1 MSSNP
6 PLRNHAAAPIAV
18 IGLAAL
24 MPKSNSLSD
33 YWTNILNETDCLE
46 RVPSSRWPLAEYFD
60 ADPAAPDR
68 TYSDRGGFVPDL
80 AFDPLLFGLPPK
92 TLSSTDASQLYALAV
107 GRQALLDAGYN
118 PDPTGPGRK
127 LPNSR
132 SGIVLGVS
140 GTTMKLTLEMAKRSE
155 IPKWIDTLRQA
166 GVDDGLIDSVARAMR
181 SHYPSWT
188 EDTFPGFLANV
199 VAGRV
204 ANRFGLGAA
213 SHTVDAACAS
223 SLAAVRLACQELR
236 SGAADIMVTGG
247 VDTDN
252 SNVAFL
258 SFSKTPALSKT
269 GKVRSFDAGADG
281 TMISEGVGMLVL
293 KRLEDAE
300 ADGDRIYG
308 VIRGLGAS
316 TDAAGGAIY
325 APRSEGQVRALHAAY
340 ADAGFDPRTVGLIE
354 AHATGTVVGDAVE
367 IESLEAVL
375 GEAPAPIALGSVKAQ
390 IGHTKAAAGAA
401 SLIKIM
407 LALYHKVIPA
417 TLNVQAPNARL
428 KPDGG
433 PFYLPR
439 RAKPWLAPADGP
451 RRAGVSVF
459 GFGGANLHVAVEE
472 YQGGH
477 PAPSHHAA
485 APILL
490 HADTPAELAQR
501 CRELA
506 GRLRAGDHSATLWP
520 DAPPPAAAARVGLL
534 ARSLDAA
541 PELLDSAADMLD
553 KRPEQDAWSLPAG
566 VHYRRQAL
574 AGEVVAVFSG
584 QGSQTVGMGA
594 RLLIDQPQARQYF
607 EAFDDAGRARGF
619 TPVSRLIFAPD
630 TFSAERAG
638 DQRTALT
645 HTLYAQTA
653 IGAYSMAAY
662 SVLRDAGLQP
672 RMALGH
678 SFGELSALWA
688 AGVFD
693 DAGYRA
699 AVLSRGDALTPPAG
713 ADAGG
718 MIAIQASAEQLQAL
732 AAQLPGLHLANHNS
746 PKQTVAGGDAAALER
761 AIAELARHGIQ
772 ATRIAV
778 AAAFHTG
785 HVGYAAAP
793 WQAAL
798 RDIPLRAPAMPV
810 LANLNAQP
818 YPADSEGIRA
828 LLAQQPFNA
837 VRFQQQIEAAYQ
849 AGGRIFVEIG
859 PRAILTRMVDD
870 ILGDRAHI
878 ALPVAHDPAGDDG
891 RQIQEAIL
899 RLAVLGQAMRLAS
912 PVPRKPA
919 ASPLSIQVGAHI
931 IRTANQPA
939 WPVVDKTAA
948 PAAPQP
954 AAVSEPAS
962 DSAQLLAQ
970 VHQNFLEQ
978 QAELARILA
987 ERQPAPEV
995 LAEIRRAQDKVHA
1008 LHQAFLDSQRP
1019 AAAAATPV
1027 EQQALVQPAPA
1038 PAPTPAPAAVG
1049 APSAAISQLLLATV
1063 ADKTGYPVDML
1074 SLDMRLEADLG
1085 VDSIKR
1091 VEILSSVRDALGVAS
1106 ASASD
1111 ELRSAATLAEIAALL
1126 GGYAGQAAA
1135 PVPAPASAPAQPVQ
1149 AQPAQTQPAQVQ
1161 PVQAPAPTAAAT
1173 PSADISQLLL
1183 ATVADKTG
1191 YPVDMLSLD
1200 MRLEADLGV
1209 DSIKRVEILSSVR
1222 DALGVASASASD
1234 ELRSAATLAEIA
1246 ALLGGYAG
1254 QAAAPAPVIA
1264 PVQTQAVQAQPAPAP
1279 SAAPAADVSQL
1290 LLATVADKTGYPV
1303 DMLSLDMRLE
1313 ADLGVDSI
1321 KRVEILSSVR
1331 DALGVASA
1339 SASDELRSAATLA
1352 EIAALLGGYAG
1363 QAAAPAPV
1371 IVPAQAQPAPSAAA
1385 TPAAD
1390 VSQLLLATV
1399 ADKTGYPVDML
1410 SLDMRLEADLG
1421 VDSIKRVEI
1430 LSSVRDA
1437 LGVASASASD
1447 ELRSAA
1453 TLAEIAALLGGY
1465 AAPAQAPA
1473 IAPAQTVQ
1481 AQPAQSPA
1489 PVATRA
1495 PAIDISQLLLATV
1508 ADKTG
1513 YPVDMLSLDMRLEA
1527 DLGVDSIKRVEIL
1540 SSVRDALGV
1549 ASASASDELRS
1560 AATLAEIAALLGSHA
1575 SDAVAAPAP
1584 APAAATQAQA
1594 SPWQAL
1600 PVVAVPLAPPQP
1612 RGDSHAGKVVLV
1624 IGDGGELAAETVD
1637 QLARAGYRPVAL
1649 HWNGWMRAG
1658 APVRPASQ
1666 APVVEAGPQQ
1676 LADALEA
1683 IETANGAPA
1692 AIVLLQPQDQRQA
1705 SRQRLGQALLAARQ
1719 LLPWLNRRSA
1729 LLAVARLDG
1738 RLGTAGAADGDPV
1751 SGGLAGLIKTLRH
1764 EVPGVAARFV
1774 DLAPRLPTALAAE
1787 RLLQELADAA
1797 PETAETGW
1805 DEQGRWTLDCAA
1817 PGAEAAYAGAELP
1830 PLRAGELVLV
1840 TGGARGVTAHCVQAL
1855 ARQVPAHFVLIG
1867 RSALLESDPAWAAG
1881 VDDNAALKSQALQ
1894 HLRAAG
1900 QNPTPR
1906 QLEDSCRAVLAAR
1919 EVRATLRSLA
1929 ASGAQAT
1936 YLPLDL
1942 GDVAATRAAI
1952 GELTARLGRVAALVH
1967 GAGALADRRIADK
1980 TAADIETV
1988 FRPKLDGFLT
1998 LLEALRDAPP
2008 ARIALFSSTAGYS
2021 GNFGQSD
2028 YAMANEA
2035 LSKLAFH
2042 LPRQTGG
2049 RVVSLAWG
2057 PWEGGM
2063 VTPALRQMFAERGV
2077 GLLPVAD
2084 GAAVFSAALTGKHA
2098 GGFQFVVGDVM
2109 PADSSTT
2116 DQQADDGRRA
2126 PAYPA

>member
-1 MSSNP
+1 MASNTP
-6 PLRNHAAAPIAV
+6 PRNHHAAPIAV

-24 MPKSNSLSD
+24 MPKANSLSD

-46 RVPSSRWPLAEYFD
+46 RVPSSRWPLDEYFD

-80 AFDPLLFGLPPK
+80 AFDPLLFGLPPNV
-92 TLSSTDASQLYALAV
+92 LSSTDAAQLYALAV

-118 PDPTGPGRK
+118 PDPAGTGRK

-166 GVDDGLIDSVARAMR
+166 GVDDQLIDSVARAMR

-269 GKVRSFDAGADG
+269 GKVRSFDADADG

-325 APRSEGQVRALHAAY
+325 APRSEGQMRALRAAY
-340 ADAGFDPRTVGLIE
+340 ADAGFDPLSVGLIE

-375 GEAPAPIALGSVKAQ
+375 GEAAAPIALGSVKAQ

-401 SLIKIM
+401 SLIKTV

-428 KPDGG
+428 KQDG

-439 RAKPWLAPADGP
+439 RARPWLAPANGP

-472 YQGGH
+472 YQDKH

-485 APILL
+485 APMLL
-490 HADTPAELAQR
+490 SADTPAELARR

-506 GRLRAGDHSATLWP
+506 DRLQAGDHSAPLWP

-541 PELLDSAADMLD
+541 PELLKSAADMLD
-553 KRPEQDAWSLPAG
+553 KRPDQDAWSLPTG

-584 QGSQTVGMGA
+584 QGSQTVGMGS
-594 RLLIDQPQARQYF
+594 RLLIDQPQVRQYF
-607 EAFDDAGRARGF
+607 EAFDDAGRERGF
-619 TPVSRLIFAPD
+619 TPVSQLIFAPD
-630 TFSAERAG
+630 TFSAERA
-638 DQRTALT
+638 DAQRAALT

-672 RMALGH
+672 KMALGH

-798 RDIPLRAPAMPV
+798 RDIPLQAPKMPV

-818 YPADSEGIRA
+818 YPADSEGIRS

-849 AGGRIFVEIG
+849 AGGRIFIEIG

-912 PVPRKPA
+912 PAPRKPA

-948 PAAPQP
+948 APAPQP
-954 AAVSEPAS
+954 AAASEPAV

-970 VHQNFLEQ
+970 VHQSFLQQ

-1019 AAAAATPV
+1019 AAAASAAPQPV
-1027 EQQALVQPAPA
+1027 VVQAAPA
-1038 PAPTPAPAAVG
+1038 IAPPQAPAA
-1049 APSAAISQLLLATV
+1049 APLAAQ
-1063 ADKTGYPVDML
+1063 
-1074 SLDMRLEADLG
+1074 
-1085 VDSIKR
+1085 
-1091 VEILSSVRDALGVAS
+1091 
-1106 ASASD
+1106 
-1111 ELRSAATLAEIAALL
+1111 
-1126 GGYAGQAAA
+1126 AA
-1135 PVPAPASAPAQPVQ
+1135 PVP
-1149 AQPAQTQPAQVQ
+1149 
-1161 PVQAPAPTAAAT
+1161 TAA

-1222 DALGVASASASD
+1222 DALGVSAASASD

-1246 ALLGGYAG
+1246 ALLSGYAG
-1254 QAAAPAPVIA
+1254 Q
-1264 PVQTQAVQAQPAPAP
+1264 T
-1279 SAAPAADVSQL
+1279 
-1290 LLATVADKTGYPV
+1290 
-1303 DMLSLDMRLE
+1303 
-1313 ADLGVDSI
+1313 
-1321 KRVEILSSVR
+1321 
-1331 DALGVASA
+1331 
-1339 SASDELRSAATLA
+1339 
-1352 EIAALLGGYAG
+1352 
-1363 QAAAPAPV
+1363 
-1371 IVPAQAQPAPSAAA
+1371 
-1385 TPAAD
+1385 
-1390 VSQLLLATV
+1390 
-1399 ADKTGYPVDML
+1399 
-1410 SLDMRLEADLG
+1410 
-1421 VDSIKRVEI
+1421 
-1430 LSSVRDA
+1430 
-1437 LGVASASASD
+1437 
-1447 ELRSAA
+1447 
-1453 TLAEIAALLGGY
+1453 
-1465 AAPAQAPA
+1465 
-1473 IAPAQTVQ
+1473 
-1481 AQPAQSPA
+1481 
-1489 PVATRA
+1489 
-1495 PAIDISQLLLATV
+1495 
-1508 ADKTG
+1508 
-1513 YPVDMLSLDMRLEA
+1513 
-1527 DLGVDSIKRVEIL
+1527 
-1540 SSVRDALGV
+1540 
-1549 ASASASDELRS
+1549 
-1560 AATLAEIAALLGSHA
+1560 
-1575 SDAVAAPAP
+1575 
-1584 APAAATQAQA
+1584 
-1594 SPWQAL
+1594 
-1600 PVVAVPLAPPQP
+1600 
-1612 RGDSHAGKVVLV
+1612 
-1624 IGDGGELAAETVD
+1624 
-1637 QLARAGYRPVAL
+1637 
-1649 HWNGWMRAG
+1649 
-1658 APVRPASQ
+1658 
-1666 APVVEAGPQQ
+1666 
-1676 LADALEA
+1676 
-1683 IETANGAPA
+1683 
-1692 AIVLLQPQDQRQA
+1692 
-1705 SRQRLGQALLAARQ
+1705 
-1719 LLPWLNRRSA
+1719 
-1729 LLAVARLDG
+1729 
-1738 RLGTAGAADGDPV
+1738 
-1751 SGGLAGLIKTLRH
+1751 
-1764 EVPGVAARFV
+1764 
-1774 DLAPRLPTALAAE
+1774 
-1787 RLLQELADAA
+1787 
-1797 PETAETGW
+1797 
-1805 DEQGRWTLDCAA
+1805 
-1817 PGAEAAYAGAELP
+1817 
-1830 PLRAGELVLV
+1830 
-1840 TGGARGVTAHCVQAL
+1840 VTA
-1855 ARQVPAHFVLIG
+1855 P
-1867 RSALLESDPAWAAG
+1867 
-1881 VDDNAALKSQALQ
+1881 
-1894 HLRAAG
+1894 
-1900 QNPTPR
+1900 
-1906 QLEDSCRAVLAAR
+1906 
-1919 EVRATLRSLA
+1919 
-1929 ASGAQAT
+1929 
-1936 YLPLDL
+1936 
-1942 GDVAATRAAI
+1942 
-1952 GELTARLGRVAALVH
+1952 
-1967 GAGALADRRIADK
+1967 
-1980 TAADIETV
+1980 
-1988 FRPKLDGFLT
+1988 
-1998 LLEALRDAPP
+1998 
-2008 ARIALFSSTAGYS
+2008 
-2021 GNFGQSD
+2021 
-2028 YAMANEA
+2028 
-2035 LSKLAFH
+2035 
-2042 LPRQTGG
+2042 
-2049 RVVSLAWG
+2049 
-2057 PWEGGM
+2057 
-2063 VTPALRQMFAERGV
+2063 
-2077 GLLPVAD
+2077 
-2084 GAAVFSAALTGKHA
+2084 
-2098 GGFQFVVGDVM
+2098 
-2109 PADSSTT
+2109 
-2116 DQQADDGRRA
+2116 
-2126 PAYPA
+2126 

>member
-1 MSSNP
+1 MASNTP
-6 PLRNHAAAPIAV
+6 PRNHHAAPIAV

-24 MPKSNSLSD
+24 MPKANSLSD

-46 RVPSSRWPLAEYFD
+46 RVPSSRWPLDEYFD

-80 AFDPLLFGLPPK
+80 AFDPLLFGLPPNV
-92 TLSSTDASQLYALAV
+92 LSSTDAAQLYALAV

-118 PDPTGPGRK
+118 PDPAGTGRK

-166 GVDDGLIDSVARAMR
+166 GVDDQLIDSVARAMR

-269 GKVRSFDAGADG
+269 GKVRSFDADADG

-325 APRSEGQVRALHAAY
+325 APRSEGQMRALRAAY
-340 ADAGFDPRTVGLIE
+340 ADAGFDPLSVGLIE

-375 GEAPAPIALGSVKAQ
+375 GEAAAPIALGSVKAQ

-401 SLIKIM
+401 SLIKTV

-428 KPDGG
+428 KQDG

-439 RAKPWLAPADGP
+439 RARPWLAPANGP

-472 YQGGH
+472 YQDKH

-485 APILL
+485 APMLL
-490 HADTPAELAQR
+490 SADTPAELARR

-506 GRLRAGDHSATLWP
+506 DRLQAGDHSAPLWP

-541 PELLDSAADMLD
+541 PELLKSAADMLD
-553 KRPEQDAWSLPAG
+553 KRPDQDAWSLPTG

-584 QGSQTVGMGA
+584 QGSQTVGMGS
-594 RLLIDQPQARQYF
+594 RLLIDQPQVRQYF
-607 EAFDDAGRARGF
+607 EAFDDAGRERGF
-619 TPVSRLIFAPD
+619 TPVSQLIFAPD
-630 TFSAERAG
+630 TFSAERA
-638 DQRTALT
+638 DAQRAALT

-672 RMALGH
+672 KMALGH

-798 RDIPLRAPAMPV
+798 RDIPLQAPKMPV

-818 YPADSEGIRA
+818 YPADSEGIRS

-849 AGGRIFVEIG
+849 AGGRIFIEIG

-912 PVPRKPA
+912 PAPRKPA

-948 PAAPQP
+948 APAPQP
-954 AAVSEPAS
+954 AAASEPAV

-970 VHQNFLEQ
+970 VHQSFLQQ

-1019 AAAAATPV
+1019 AAAASAAPQPVVVQAAPAIAPPQAPAAAPLAAQAAPVPTAAPSADISQLLLATVADKTGYPV
-1027 EQQALVQPAPA
+1027 DMLSLDMRLEADLGVDSIKRVEILSSVRDALGVSAASASDELRSAATLAEIAALLSGYAGQTVTAPA
-1038 PAPTPAPAAVG
+1038 PAIAPVQAQAVQAPAASPAAAA
-1049 APSAAISQLLLATV
+1049 APSADISQLLLATV

-1126 GGYAGQAAA
+1126 SGYAGQTVTAPAPAIAPVQAQAVQAPAASPAAAAAPSADISQLLLATVADKTGYPVDMLSLDMRLEADLGVDSIKRVEILSSVRDALGVASASASDELRSAATLAEIAALLSGYAGQAAA
-1135 PVPAPASAPAQPVQ
+1135 APAVAPAAAPIQ
-1149 AQPAQTQPAQVQ
+1149 AQAVQT
-1161 PVQAPAPTAAAT
+1161 PVAAPAAAAA

-1246 ALLGGYAG
+1246 ALLGNYA
-1254 QAAAPAPVIA
+1254 
-1264 PVQTQAVQAQPAPAP
+1264 
-1279 SAAPAADVSQL
+1279 SE
-1290 LLATVADKTGYPV
+1290 AT
-1303 DMLSLDMRLE
+1303 
-1313 ADLGVDSI
+1313 
-1321 KRVEILSSVR
+1321 
-1331 DALGVASA
+1331 AL
-1339 SASDELRSAATLA
+1339 
-1352 EIAALLGGYAG
+1352 
-1363 QAAAPAPV
+1363 
-1371 IVPAQAQPAPSAAA
+1371 
-1385 TPAAD
+1385 
-1390 VSQLLLATV
+1390 
-1399 ADKTGYPVDML
+1399 
-1410 SLDMRLEADLG
+1410 
-1421 VDSIKRVEI
+1421 
-1430 LSSVRDA
+1430 
-1437 LGVASASASD
+1437 
-1447 ELRSAA
+1447 
-1453 TLAEIAALLGGY
+1453 
-1465 AAPAQAPA
+1465 APAQ
-1473 IAPAQTVQ
+1473 
-1481 AQPAQSPA
+1481 
-1489 PVATRA
+1489 
-1495 PAIDISQLLLATV
+1495 
-1508 ADKTG
+1508 
-1513 YPVDMLSLDMRLEA
+1513 
-1527 DLGVDSIKRVEIL
+1527 
-1540 SSVRDALGV
+1540 
-1549 ASASASDELRS
+1549 
-1560 AATLAEIAALLGSHA
+1560 
-1575 SDAVAAPAP
+1575 
-1584 APAAATQAQA
+1584 APAAATQAPA

-1600 PVVAVPLAPPQP
+1600 PVVAVPLPPPQP
-1612 RGDSHAGKVVLV
+1612 SHDSPAGKVVLV

-1649 HWNGWMRAG
+1649 HWSGWMRAG
-1658 APVRPASQ
+1658 AAVRPASQ

-1683 IETANGAPA
+1683 IETANGAPS
-1692 AIVLLQPQDQRQA
+1692 AIVLLQAQDQSQA

-1719 LLPWLNRRSA
+1719 LLPWLNQRSA

-1738 RLGTAGAADGDPV
+1738 RLGTAGATHGDPV
-1751 SGGLAGLIKTLRH
+1751 SGGLAGLVKTLRH

-1774 DLAPRLPTALAAE
+1774 DLAPQLPPALAAQ
-1787 RLLQELADAA
+1787 RLLQELADADGA
-1797 PETAETGW
+1797 PAETGW

-1817 PGAEAAYAGAELP
+1817 PGAEAAFAGAELA

-1840 TGGARGVTAHCVQAL
+1840 TGGARGVTSHCVQAL

-1867 RSALLESDPAWAAG
+1867 RTALLESDPAWAAG
-1881 VDDNAALKSQALQ
+1881 VDDNAALKSKALQ
-1894 HLRAAG
+1894 HLRASG

-1906 QLEDSCRAVLAAR
+1906 QLEDSCRAVQAAR
-1919 EVRATLRSLA
+1919 EVRATLQTLA

-1942 GDVAATRAAI
+1942 GDVDATRAAI
-1952 GELTARLGRVAALVH
+1952 RELTARHGRVAALVH

-2077 GLLPVAD
+2077 GLLPIAD
-2084 GAAVFSAALTGKHA
+2084 GAAVFSAALTGKRA

-2109 PADSSTT
+2109 PADDSTT
-2116 DQQADDGRRA
+2116 DQQAGHGRRA

>member
-6 PLRNHAAAPIAV
+6 PPRNHHAAPIAV

-80 AFDPLLFGLPPK
+80 AFDPLLFGLPPN
-92 TLSSTDASQLYALAV
+92 TLSSTDAAQLYALAV

-118 PDPTGPGRK
+118 PDPNGPGRK

-340 ADAGFDPRTVGLIE
+340 ADAGFDPRSVGLIE

-375 GEAPAPIALGSVKAQ
+375 GDAPAPIALGSVKAQ

-401 SLIKIM
+401 SLIKVM

-428 KPDGG
+428 KQDGA
-433 PFYLPR
+433 FYLPR
-439 RAKPWLAPADGP
+439 RAKPWPAPADGP

-472 YQGGH
+472 HRAAH
-477 PAPSHHAA
+477 PAPSHNAS

-490 HADTPAELAQR
+490 YAGTPAELAQR

-506 GRLRAGDHSATLWP
+506 GRLLAGDHGAPLWP
-520 DAPPPAAAARVGLL
+520 DAPPPAGAARVGLL
-534 ARSLDAA
+534 PRSLDAA
-541 PELLDSAADMLD
+541 PDLLNSAADMLD
-553 KRPEQDAWSLPAG
+553 KRPDQDAWSLPAG
-566 VHYRRQAL
+566 VHYRRRAVE
-574 AGEVVAVFSG
+574 GEVVAVFSG

-594 RLLIDQPQARQYF
+594 RLLIDQPQVRQYF
-607 EAFDDAGRARGF
+607 EAFDEAGRARGF
-619 TPVSRLIFAPD
+619 TPVSQLIFAPD
-630 TFSAERAG
+630 TFSAERAEA
-638 DQRTALT
+638 QRAALT

-662 SVLRDAGLQP
+662 SVLRDAGFQP

-718 MIAIQASAEQLQAL
+718 MIAIQASAERLQAL
-732 AAQLPGLHLANHNS
+732 AAELPGLQLANHNS
-746 PKQTVAGGDAAALER
+746 PKQTVAGGDAAALEH

-778 AAAFHTG
+778 AAAFHTS
-785 HVGYAAAP
+785 HVGYASAP

-798 RDIPLRAPAMPV
+798 RDIRLQAPSMPV

-818 YPADSEGIRA
+818 YPADGEGIRS
-828 LLAQQPFNA
+828 LLAQQPFKA

-859 PRAILTRMVDD
+859 PRAILTRMVGD

-948 PAAPQP
+948 PAAAQP

-962 DSAQLLAQ
+962 DGAQLLAQ
-970 VHQNFLEQ
+970 VHQGFLQQ
-978 QAELARILA
+978 QAELARLLA

-995 LAEIRRAQDKVHA
+995 LAEIRRAQDKVLA

-1019 AAAAATPV
+1019 AAANPAPQPAPAQPAPAAVAPAPAVAPV
-1027 EQQALVQPAPA
+1027 PAPA
-1038 PAPTPAPAAVG
+1038 PA
-1049 APSAAISQLLLATV
+1049 APSAGISRLLLATV

-1126 GGYAGQAAA
+1126 GGYAE
-1135 PVPAPASAPAQPVQ
+1135 PAPAPAHAAAPAQPVQ
-1149 AQPAQTQPAQVQ
+1149 APS
-1161 PVQAPAPTAAAT
+1161 VQAPAAA
-1173 PSADISQLLL
+1173 PSADISRLLL

-1246 ALLGGYAG
+1246 ALLGGYAEPAPA
-1254 QAAAPAPVIA
+1254 QAAAPAQ
-1264 PVQTQAVQAQPAPAP
+1264 PVQATAAQAPAAAPSAGISRLLLATVADKTGYPVDMLSLDMRLEADLGVDSIKRVEILSSVRDALGVASASASDELRSAATLAEIASLLGGYAEPAPAP
-1279 SAAPAADVSQL
+1279 AQAAAPAQPVQAPAAQAPAAAPSADISRL

-1352 EIAALLGGYAG
+1352 EIAALLGGYAEPAPAH
-1363 QAAAPAPV
+1363 AAAPAQPV
-1371 IVPAQAQPAPSAAA
+1371 QPPAVQAPPAAAPSA
-1385 TPAAD
+1385 D
-1390 VSQLLLATV
+1390 ISRLLLATV

-1465 AAPAQAPA
+1465 AEQAPAPVPAQAP
-1473 IAPAQTVQ
+1473 
-1481 AQPAQSPA
+1481 
-1489 PVATRA
+1489 
-1495 PAIDISQLLLATV
+1495 
-1508 ADKTG
+1508 
-1513 YPVDMLSLDMRLEA
+1513 
-1527 DLGVDSIKRVEIL
+1527 
-1540 SSVRDALGV
+1540 
-1549 ASASASDELRS
+1549 
-1560 AATLAEIAALLGSHA
+1560 
-1575 SDAVAAPAP
+1575 
-1584 APAAATQAQA
+1584 A

-1612 RGDSHAGKVVLV
+1612 HGDSHAGKVVLV
-1624 IGDGGELAAETVD
+1624 IGDGSELAAETVD

-1658 APVRPASQ
+1658 APVRPAGQ
-1666 APVVEAGPQQ
+1666 TPVVEAGPEQ

-1683 IETANGAPA
+1683 IETANGTPA
-1692 AIVLLQPQDQRQA
+1692 AVVLLQAQDQRRA

-1751 SGGLAGLIKTLRH
+1751 AGGLAGLVKTLRH

-1774 DLAPRLPTALAAE
+1774 DLAPQLPAALAAE

-1797 PETAETGW
+1797 SDAAETGW

-1817 PGAEAAYAGAELP
+1817 PGAEAVGAELP

-1840 TGGARGVTAHCVQAL
+1840 TGGARGVTSHCVRAL

-1867 RSALLESDPAWAAG
+1867 RTALLESDPAWAVG
-1881 VDDNAALKSQALQ
+1881 VDDSAALKSKALQ

-1900 QNPTPR
+1900 QSPTPR
-1906 QLEDSCRAVLAAR
+1906 QLEDSCRAVQAAR
-1919 EVRATLRSLA
+1919 EVRATLRALA
-1929 ASGAQAT
+1929 DSGARAT

-1942 GDVAATRAAI
+1942 GDVEATRAAI
-1952 GELTARLGRVAALVH
+1952 GELTARHGRVAALVH

-2077 GLLPVAD
+2077 GLLPIAD
-2084 GAAVFSAALTGKHA
+2084 GAAVFSAALSGRQA

-2109 PADSSTT
+2109 PADNSTT
-2116 DQQADDGRRA
+2116 DQQADHGRRA
-2126 PAYPA
+2126 PAYQA